1 MNPMKLRLAVK
12 NGTLSS
18 LYAAQVTKRIRTR
31 YSVSDELA
39 ILRKRDTHPEEF
51 AAFHAFAESCKEQA
65 RADLTAALGEEVC
78 L

>member
-1 MNPMKLRLAVK
+1 MNTMKLRLAVK

-18 LYAAQVTKRIRTR
+18 LYAAEVTKRIRTR

-51 AAFHAFAESCKEQA
+51 AAFDAFAENCKEQA
-65 RADLTAALGEEVC
+65 RTALAAALGEEVY